1 MTLVRWSPAY
11 RHLHRVAREMADYQ
25 AEAGGTR
32 SARLPVDVYSTESE
46 IVVSAMMPGVSPED
60 VEITF
65 EGDILTIRGTV
76 ATRDEDESPNFIIR
90 EQFTGTFSR
99 TLRLGVPVESEKID
113 ASMENGILTVRV
125 PKAEEARARVIKVNA
140 R

>member
-99 TLRLGVPVESEKID
+99 TV
-113 ASMENGILTVRV
+113 
-125 PKAEEARARVIKVNA
+125 
-140 R
+140 